1 MKKLSLFPIVLFI
14 INLAWSQNIPK
25 GYHLIYQQDFAKK
38 EAINDFEFSDINA
51 WRMSEKAS
59 GTLELFEA
67 SEYQPRVRSPH
78 NIAMLKGLW
87 LEDFILEVDLAQTGK
102 EYGHRDLCL
111 FFGMKDASN
120 FYYVHLATKADDH
133 ANNIFLVNDEPRVK
147 IAEKTSTGTDWAAQG
162 SWHKVRIERV
172 VNTGSIKVYFDD
184 FETPVM
190 EATDQ
195 HFDFGTIGFGSFDDT
210 GLFDNIRI
218 YAPVQTKVP
227 IKFFD

>member
-1 MKKLSLFPIVLFI
+1 MICALTVST
-14 INLAWSQNIPK
+14 AWGQSIPE
-25 GYHLIYQQDFAKK
+25 GYNLIYQQDFTEKK
-38 EAINDFEFSDINA
+38 AINDFEFSDMNA
-51 WRMSEKAS
+51 WRINEANA
-59 GTLELFEA
+59 GALELYGA
-67 SEYQPRVRSPH
+67 SEYQPQVRSPH

-87 LEDFILEVDLAQTGK
+87 VADFILELDLAQTGK

-147 IAEKTSTGTDWAAQG
+147 IAEKTSAGTDWAAQG
-162 SWHKVRIERV
+162 SWHKLRIERSV
-172 VNTGSIKVYFDD
+172 SSGSIKVYFDN

-195 HFDFGTIGFGSFDDT
+195 HFDYGTIGFGSFDDT

-218 YAPVQTKVP
+218 YAPERSTMPKA
-227 IKFFD
+227 FFK